1 MITLRPAT
9 LNDLALVEYWETKQ
23 HVIDCDPDDDW
34 NWAEEL
40 SRKPEWRE
48 QLVAE
53 LDGEPIGFLQ
63 IIDPFLEETH
73 YWGDVAPSKRA
84 IDIWLGE
91 ENNLNKG
98 YGTKIMELAIK
109 RCFKDPA
116 VDGILVDPL
125 KSNVKAHRFYKQL
138 GFEFIEERIF
148 DETACFVFELRRN
161 FARSS
166 QI

>member
-9 LNDLALVEYWETKQ
+9 LNDLELVEYWETKQ
-23 HVIDCDPDDDW
+23 HVTDCDPDDDW
-34 NWAEEL
+34 NWKEEL
-40 SRKPEWRE
+40 RRNPAWRE

-73 YWGDVAPSKRA
+73 YWGDVEPSKRA

-98 YGTKIMELAIK
+98 YGTTIMELAIE
-109 RCFKDPA
+109 RCFQDA
-116 VDGILVDPL
+116 EVDGILIDPL
-125 KSNVKAHRFYKQL
+125 KSNVKAHRFYKRL

-148 DETACFVFELRRN
+148 DETSCFIFELKRN
-161 FARSS
+161 TVRSF
-166 QI
+166 QK

>member
-9 LNDLALVEYWETKQ
+9 LNDLELVEYWETKQ

-34 NWAEEL
+34 NWEEEL
-40 SRKPEWRE
+40 RRNPAWRE

-73 YWGDVAPSKRA
+73 YWGDVEPSKRA

-98 YGTKIMELAIK
+98 YGTRIMELAIE
-109 RCFKDPA
+109 RCFQDPA
-116 VDGILVDPL
+116 VDGILIDPL
-125 KSNVKAHRFYKQL
+125 KSNVKAHRFYKRL

-148 DETACFVFELRRN
+148 EETVCFVFELRRKTVKA
-161 FARSS
+161 FLR
-166 QI
+166 